1 MERRL
6 GTKLKS
12 WYYQYMRVWKLL
24 KRPTMEEFKT
34 ISKVSIV
41 GLLLIGALGFVISI
55 IMKPLMRSLT

>member
-1 MERRL
+1 MERKL

-24 KRPTMEEFKT
+24 KRPTMDEFKT

-41 GLLLIGALGFVISI
+41 GLLVIGALGFVISI
-55 IMKPLMRSLT
+55 IMKPLMNSLA

>member
-1 MERRL
+1 MKRNI

-12 WYYQYMRVWKLL
+12 WYYQYLRVWKLL

-34 ISKVSIV
+34 ISKVSII

-55 IMKPLMRSLT
+55 IIKSLF

>member
-1 MERRL
+1 MERKL

-24 KRPTMEEFKT
+24 KRPTMGEFKT

-41 GLLLIGALGFVISI
+41 GLLIIGALGFVISI

>member
-1 MERRL
+1 MKRNL

-12 WYYQYMRVWKLL
+12 WYYQYLRVWKLL

-34 ISKVSIV
+34 ISKVSII

-55 IMKPLMRSLT
+55 IIKSLF

>member
-1 MERRL
+1 MERKL

-24 KRPTMEEFKT
+24 KRPTMDEFKT